1 MSAPMVAR
9 LLWHFLAI
17 SGLPRA
23 ARDGRAHRPSGP
35 FPATPVASLFS
46 ALMLLSCAQPPKTDP
61 VIPGIDKPTA
71 VVAADFER
79 LFPCLNAGLRKWVHR
94 HNPGCVGGTRIEPYR
109 SPQQASEISFLVPL
123 FDTGDDAVTRIRRGV
138 PPMYGQVMQYLFP
151 HWPQA
156 SAWLYRSLEK
166 IREGGCPHIAHV
178 RGAWVVIRHH
188 FGIGAQ
194 DYAEVVI
201 VRSAADLAD
210 RINLDDPICDD
221 FRRNRRL
228 RIL

>member
-23 ARDGRAHRPSGP
+23 ARDSRVHRPSSP

-109 SPQQASEISFLVPL
+109 SPWRASEIWFLVPL
-123 FDTGDDAVTRIRRGV
+123 FDTGDDAVTRIRREV
-138 PPMYGQVMQYLFP
+138 PPMYGHVMQYLFP

-156 SAWLYRSLEK
+156 SVWLYRSLENT
-166 IREGGCPHIAHV
+166 RETGCPRIAH
-178 RGAWVVIRHH
+178 IR
-188 FGIGAQ
+188 
-194 DYAEVVI
+194 DVWVI
-201 VRSAADLAD
+201 VRPGYGAGGAQEFASVMIIRSPDALAGWRKLDEPMCD
-210 RINLDDPICDD
+210 RLPFVEEIG
-221 FRRNRRL
+221 
-228 RIL
+228 